1 MQHEFPSSARLL
13 VVDDQ
18 EPNLKIVG
26 DVLGQLGYE
35 VSLVSDG
42 DEALRRLDQQPID
55 LILLDLMMP
64 GRDGLEICRYI
75 RQQARWADIPVIFLS
90 AADDKNLIV
99 TALEAGGVDYIT
111 KPFNQAELISRVRT
125 HVALKLARDQL
136 AQLAEDKDELLG
148 ILTHDMNN
156 HLGGMRMSLQVL
168 LDRAELHQDDRLKRA
183 AANIRSS
190 TVQMLGFV
198 QEFLANSAADRG
210 LKLDIKPLCLN
221 HAMTFAVQH
230 YSEAAR
236 SKGIALELEEES
248 IASVA
253 ADRKALDQVLDNLI
267 SNALK
272 FSPQGTAVRVSVR
285 SAPHGGFFSVQDE
298 GPGFTEADKARMF
311 SRYGRLSARP
321 TGGEP
326 STGLGLSIVKK
337 LVDAMGGHL
346 ECDSQSGRGATFR
359 VSLPGPNGHGAAFP
373 P

>member
-35 VSLVSDG
+35 IILASDG
-42 DEALRRLDQQPID
+42 DEALRRLDLQPAD

-64 GRDGLEICRYI
+64 GRDGLEICRLI
-75 RQQARWADIPVIFLS
+75 RDQPRWADIPIIFLS
-90 AADDKNLIV
+90 AADDKSLIV
-99 TALEAGGVDYIT
+99 QALESGGVDYIT

-136 AQLAEDKDELLG
+136 RQLAEDKDELLG
-148 ILTHDMNN
+148 ILTHDLHN

-168 LDRAELHQDDRLKRA
+168 LDRADAHRDDRLKRA
-183 AANIRSS
+183 AGNIRSS
-190 TVQMLGFV
+190 TLQMLAFV

-210 LKLDIKPLCLN
+210 LKMDIKPLCLN
-221 HAMTFAVQH
+221 HAIMFAVQH
-230 YSEAAR
+230 HAESAR
-236 SKGIALELEEES
+236 SKGIVLEYEDGS

-272 FSPQGTAVRVSVR
+272 FSPQGTAVRVSVQR
-285 SAPHGGFFSVQDE
+285 APHGGVFSVQDE
-298 GPGFTEADKARMF
+298 GPGFTDADKVRMF
-311 SRYGRLSARP
+311 TRYGRLSARP

-337 LVDAMGGHL
+337 LVDAMGGQL
-346 ECDSQSGRGATFR
+346 ECESEAGRGATFR
-359 VSLPGPNGHGAAFP
+359 INLPGPNGHGATFAP
-373 P
+373 